1 LSEAKKALIG
11 SFTLTFSKLSE
22 RLLGLISTLVLARL
36 IVPDDFGII
45 AISLLVLGFF
55 GVFSNT
61 GSISYIIQKES
72 VDDDDLNTAWTI
84 DILVKNI
91 VFVLLL
97 ISAPFAADFYDDER
111 LSSVISVLG
120 LMLVISSFGNPAF
133 MLLRRNQSYGLI
145 FKLDIFKK
153 VVAVIVMLVV
163 AFTYKNYWAMVSG
176 HIVASVIQ
184 LVGSFVLVKYR
195 PAFSM
200 KGAKQQWLFTKW
212 MLSKG
217 MMGYTRSQLDT
228 FLVSKFFGLAEVG
241 AYHVMK
247 YISTMPGSQII
258 EPATNPLLA
267 TFSRNKN
274 DLANLQHQYKL
285 VLVVVLSL
293 ALPLTTYLYVFSL
306 PIVQILLGDNWV
318 QHHEVFA
325 VLSLLTFSFAIGNVS
340 SQIIVCTGKI
350 KSLFYYDLLT
360 VVLMLGVLFSVANQ
374 SIQTFA
380 LYRVMFDWVAV
391 ILLTFFTMKTIL
403 KLNFFYF
410 VNLFCSLSIIGILA
424 GYLAKLTFIEDI
436 NVFIGL
442 VLSSVVFG
450 LVWLA
455 GCFMAYKLH
464 FYKTQEGSHIAFLM
478 VSAKNKALGFL
489 KRNPV

>member
-1 LSEAKKALIG
+1 MSEAKKALKG
-11 SFTLTFSKLSE
+11 SLTLTFSKLSE
-22 RLLGLISTLVLARL
+22 RFLGLISTLVLARL

-61 GSISYIIQKES
+61 GSVSYIIQKET
-72 VDDDDLNTAWTI
+72 VNDDDLNTAWTI

-97 ISAPFAADFYDDER
+97 LAAPFAAYFYGDER

-120 LMLVISSFGNPAF
+120 LMLVISSFSNPAF

-153 VVAVIVMLVV
+153 VVAVIVMLIV

-176 HIVASVIQ
+176 HLIASIIQ
-184 LVGSFVLVKYR
+184 LLGSFVLVKYR
-195 PAFSM
+195 PSFSM

-217 MMGYTRSQLDT
+217 MLGYTRSQLDT

-267 TFSRNKN
+267 TFSRKKN
-274 DLANLQHQYKL
+274 DIADLQHQYKL

-318 QHHEVFA
+318 KHHDVFA

-340 SQIIVCTGKI
+340 SQIIICTGKL

-360 VVLMLGVLFSVANQ
+360 VLLMFVVLFGVSSQ

-380 LYRVMFDWVAV
+380 LYRVLFDWVAV
-391 ILLTFFTMKTIL
+391 MLLTFFTMRTIL

-410 VNLFCSLSIIGILA
+410 VNLFVILSVVGVIA
-424 GYLAKLTFIEDI
+424 GYLSKLTFMEDL
-436 NVFIGL
+436 NVLIGL
-442 VLSSVVFG
+442 TLSSFVFV
-450 LVWLA
+450 LVWLF
-455 GCFMAYKLH
+455 GCVTAYKLH
-464 FYKTQEGSHIAFLM
+464 LYKTQEGAHIAFLI
-478 VSAKNKALGFL
+478 VTAKNKAQGFL
-489 KRNPV
+489 KKNPV